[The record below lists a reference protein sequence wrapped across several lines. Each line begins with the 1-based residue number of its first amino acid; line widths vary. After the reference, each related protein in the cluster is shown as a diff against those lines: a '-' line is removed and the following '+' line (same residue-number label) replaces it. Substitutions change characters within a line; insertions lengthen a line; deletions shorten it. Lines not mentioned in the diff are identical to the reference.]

1 MRKGSDGAVKARV
14 WLLVFLL
21 ILVVAMGAF
30 ISGKVMRIR
39 EVVVLGCEERDP
51 AEVVNLAA
59 VENEQSVFTL
69 KFKQITAQ
77 IDADPYFDV
86 KDIGYV
92 FPDTLRIV
100 VDERKASAVIEHL
113 GSMLIVD
120 ETGFVLEAK
129 PGADTRRIPE
139 VTGVRIVEGYNVCQ
153 TLVSQQTSQIDA
165 MCAILTQLRAQN
177 VIQLIEQI
185 NLEAVSDIRM
195 TTVSGFEVRLG
206 NFESMNKKI
215 EWLRAVEPVLASEGY
230 TSGIITVSTG
240 DHASFMEVGGKN
252 QALPLPGVEP
262 ETIEEPEAEEP
273 VPEEPEE

>member
-262 ETIEEPEAEEP
+262 ETAEEPEAEEP